1 MHASGW
7 DRGEYQ
13 NLFVDTEQVE
23 DIVRHPKLRGISMT
37 GSSAAGRKVAE
48 LAGRHLKKVVLELG
62 GQDPMLVLE
71 DADLEHAVR

>member
-1 MHASGW
+1 
-7 DRGEYQ
+7 
-13 NLFVDTEQVE
+13 
-23 DIVRHPKLRGISMT
+23 MT